1 MHTLIDRLA
10 ANHMVVIDAPPV
22 LAVTDGALLS
32 AAADGTILV
41 TRLGRTH
48 RAALEQST
56 KLLDQTKARV
66 LGVVLNAASK
76 RSLTDSA
83 YSYTGYTGYYKDYY
97 AAAEPGRPRPS
108 ARGPQTSS
116 LMPSRPAAGRPGSGG
131 GGRTRWAEVALAP
144 PAAHSGASVATA
156 SAKPQ
161 WLERASAY
169 WSQVNALDFVLGALL
184 VLNNYTIGPAPL
196 GVALSGLIITV
207 AAFRRP
213 AVHVRWGGI
222 LYLLGLALF
231 AYLILVS
238 IDQGQTWA
246 QRSFRFFLI
255 LTVAAVVAQ
264 QRIDPV
270 SFFAGAAIS
279 PLLNAIAFYAGVAPN
294 NYPRSSAVST
304 PTRTSPASTTPSSG
318 CWGCSPS
325 RAAGRSPGCCC
336 RAVCC
341 SSPAHARP

>member
-1 MHTLIDRLA
+1 M
-10 ANHMVVIDAPPV
+10 
-22 LAVTDGALLS
+22 
-32 AAADGTILV
+32 
-41 TRLGRTH
+41 
-48 RAALEQST
+48 
-56 KLLDQTKARV
+56 
-66 LGVVLNAASK
+66 
-76 RSLTDSA
+76 
-83 YSYTGYTGYYKDYY
+83 
-97 AAAEPGRPRPS
+97 
-108 ARGPQTSS
+108 
-116 LMPSRPAAGRPGSGG
+116 
-131 GGRTRWAEVALAP
+131 ALAP

-294 NYPRSSAVST
+294 NYP
-304 PTRTSPASTTPSSG
+304 PFLSG
-318 CWGCSPS
+318 FYTDKNV
-325 RAAGRSPGCCC
+325 AGI
-336 RAVCC
+336 
-341 SSPAHARP
+341 